1 VSGIIDFRIGV
12 PYRATSSDPPVEIT
26 GKLARYDDLYS
37 VADSFNWTMDDL
49 LAEMESA
56 GVERAVL
63 HAEYAHGEPAV
74 WNRKAAEAVAR
85 YPDRFVGI
93 GTVDPA
99 DSRSAVSEAKRC
111 FEEYGFLGINLQP
124 CVSGV
129 PANDRRSY
137 LVYAVVLDHG
147 GIVTTHTGINFFA
160 QSPIRLGHPLDVCDV
175 ACDLPDLKI
184 VACHGGWPWAD
195 ELAAVAWKHPNVY
208 VDFGAISPKYLLRG
222 DTGYGVAWNLANGQF
237 ADRLL
242 FGTDWPTIS
251 LTRVVGELADRGLTP
266 ESHPGFFAGNTARLL
281 GLDLGDGSSDGDGGG
296 DGGS

>member
-1 VSGIIDFRIGV
+1 MGGIVDFRIGV
-12 PYRATSSDPPVEIT
+12 PFRASAAEPPVEIT
-26 GKLARYDDLYS
+26 GKLARYNDLYR

-49 LAEMESA
+49 LEEMEAA

-63 HAEYAHGEPAV
+63 HAEYAHGEPEV
-74 WNRKAAEAVAR
+74 WNRKTADAVRR

-99 DSRSAVSEAKRC
+99 DSRTAVAEAKRC

-137 LVYAVVLDHG
+137 LVYAVVLDHD
-147 GIVTTHTGINFFA
+147 GIVTTHTGINFFT

-195 ELAAVAWKHPNVY
+195 ELAAVAWKHHNVY
-208 VDFGAISPKYLLRG
+208 IDFGAISPKYLLRG
-222 DTGYGVAWNLANGQF
+222 DTGYGVAWNLAQGQF
-237 ADRLL
+237 PDRLL
-242 FGTDWPTIS
+242 FGSDWPTIS
-251 LTRVVGELADRGLTP
+251 VGRLVREFADQGITA
-266 ESHPGFFAGNTARLL
+266 ESHPGFFRGNLERLL
-281 GLDLGDGSSDGDGGG
+281 GLDDDGGA
-296 DGGS
+296 GGG